1 MNGVRGEK
9 AERRVHPRVEAE
21 GMSYVAGLGR
31 PGLVMDISEGGL
43 GVLYKGA
50 EDLPEQVVVDL
61 INATKNI
68 FIDGIRCRKTRD
80 VKKGQVTGFSYI
92 QERHLG
98 LQFLNP
104 SETRTG
110 ALRQFMRIQV

>member
-1 MNGVRGEK
+1 MSGSRGEL
-9 AERRVHPRVEAE
+9 AERRAYPRAEAE

-31 PGLVMDISEGGL
+31 PGLVIDISEGGL

-50 EDLPEQVVVDL
+50 EDIPEEVLVDL
-61 INATKNI
+61 INVAKNI
-68 FIDGIRCRKTRD
+68 FIDKIRCRKTRD
-80 VKKGQVTGFSYI
+80 VKKGQVTGFSYV
-92 QERHLG
+92 QERRLG

-104 SETRTG
+104 SETGTG

>member
-1 MNGVRGEK
+1 MNGGRGGI

-21 GMSYVAGLGR
+21 RMSYVAGLGR
-31 PGLVMDISEGGL
+31 PGLVVDISEGGL

-50 EDLPEQVVVDL
+50 EDLPEEVVVDL

-68 FIDGIRCRKTRD
+68 FIDKIRCRKTRD
-80 VKKGQVTGFSYI
+80 VKKGQVTGFSYV
-92 QERHLG
+92 QERRLG

-104 SETRTG
+104 SEARTG